1 MRRKFPSIANIKCKV
16 NVRDAEGTIT
26 SQIIDTVAGR
36 LVFNQFVPDE
46 VGYVNELFDK
56 EKAAADYCNCSKKFV
71 VWLVPLN
78 S

>member
-1 MRRKFPSIANIKCKV
+1 MTFYSTEEVIIAMNEEKISKHANIKCKV

-46 VGYVNELFDK
+46 VGYVNELLTK
-56 EKAAADYCNCSKKFV
+56 KSCSR
-71 VWLVPLN
+71 LLQL
-78 S
+78 